1 MNIKRIFSQ
10 KHWPTWLSA
19 ILIFILM
26 LLPNPFQQ
34 NSNNENSLRVKAE
47 ILQVDNQNIHN
58 SGLIKTGDQECS
70 ILILEGKLK
79 GQQLIATNILLG
91 KLEMDKIFEIG
102 DRVLA
107 VVDIMDGAVSGV
119 TLVDHYRIG
128 EEILLGLIF
137 VIILLVYARSI
148 GLRALFSFV
157 FTILMIWK
165 VLLPTF
171 LLGYN
176 PIIVAFL
183 VAIVITSM
191 IILLVYG
198 FDQRALAAI
207 SGALAGTFLTCLMA
221 IIFVQRFKIHGAVM
235 AYAES
240 LLYSGFSHL
249 DLTSIFIASI
259 FIASSGAV
267 MDLAVDITSAVH
279 EVIQTNPSITRRR
292 AIQAGF
298 NVGRDVIGTMTTTLL
313 LAYSGGFIGLMM
325 VFMAQGTPIMNI
337 LNLKYVAAEI
347 IHTLVGSF
355 GLVAV
360 APLTA
365 VTSGIFLHAEKRR

>member
-1 MNIKRIFSQ
+1 
-10 KHWPTWLSA
+10 
-19 ILIFILM
+19 FILL

-34 NSNNENSLRVKAE
+34 DTNTENSLRVKAE
-47 ILQVDNQNIHN
+47 IIEVDNQNIHN
-58 SGLIKTGDQECS
+58 SGLVKTGDQECY

-79 GQQLIATNILLG
+79 GKEMTATNILLG
-91 KLEMDKIFEIG
+91 KLEMDKIFEVG
-102 DRVLA
+102 DQALA
-107 VVDIMDGAVSGV
+107 VLDVIDETVTGV

-128 EEILLGLIF
+128 EEIFLGLIF
-137 VIILLVYARSI
+137 VLILLVYARGV

-165 VLLPTF
+165 VLLPAF

-176 PIIVAFL
+176 PVVVAFL
-183 VAIVITSM
+183 VAIVITSI

-198 FDQRALAAI
+198 FDRRALSAI
-207 SGALAGTFLTCLMA
+207 TGALAGTLLTCIMA

-249 DLTSIFIASI
+249 NLTSIFIASI

-267 MDLAVDITSAVH
+267 MDLSVDITSAVY
-279 EVIQTNPSITRRR
+279 EVIQTNPNISRKR

-313 LAYSGGFIGLMM
+313 LAYSGGFMGLMM
-325 VFMAQGTPIMNI
+325 VFMAQGTPIINI
-337 LNLKYVAAEI
+337 LNLKYVASEI

-355 GLVAV
+355 GLVSV

-365 VTSGIFLHAEKRR
+365 LTSGIFLKSENVEDRNIKKSI